1 MVSDEILSRD
11 EGHGE
16 LKRGTLIRVF
26 IGPDLAAVALDY
38 RPADRQAHPQPL
50 GFRRVEGFEQ
60 AFYR

>member
-1 MVSDEILSRD
+1 MVSDEIFSGG

-16 LKRGTLIRVF
+16 LKSGTLIRVF
-26 IGPDLAAVALDY
+26 TGPDLAAVSFDY

-60 AFYR
+60 AFCS